1 MAEQVTYKLL
11 YEMLEKKSKEEQEL
25 RHAQTE
31 RFTQAISSVELNTDK
46 RFDKLESIISNFI
59 NKVENTYATKEE
71 HRQNKEE
78 ILENKIE
85 LREVKADNLV
95 IKKFMWQ
102 SMAIVSILV
111 PVVSFILQ
119 YLYNSI

>member
-31 RFTQAISSVELNTDK
+31 RFTQAIASVELSVDK
-46 RFDKLESIISNFI
+46 RFDKLENMMLGFI
-59 NKVENTYATKEE
+59 NKAENTFATKDE

-78 ILENKIE
+78 IIENKIE
-85 LREVKADNLV
+85 LKELKQDSLTM
-95 IKKFMWQ
+95 KKFMWQ

-119 YLYNSI
+119 YLYN